1 MKYVHPATQT
11 EEFTVM
17 MRKNQTKAHLHQ
29 KLQQQIH
36 HQFPHYQLLLQQLL
50 KKNCGRKLAPWAC
63 TAASTLP
70 SQSPVT
76 FLAKSALRS
85 KALPLHQS
93 LRAALR
99 V

>member
-1 MKYVHPATQT
+1 MMK
-11 EEFTVM
+11 
-17 MRKNQTKAHLHQ
+17 KKQTKAHLHQ

-36 HQFPHYQLLLQQLL
+36 YQFPRYQLLLLQQQL
-50 KKNCGRKLAPWAC
+50 KKNCGRKFAPWAC

-70 SQSPVT
+70 SQSPAT
-76 FLAKSALRS
+76 FLVISTLDSR
-85 KALPLHQS
+85 ALPVHQS